1 MPPRCWS
8 VSRYSKMSET
18 EPTRRRWL
26 RLTLNLSAKLNIL
39 LLGAMVVIFALLG
52 YLNVRLHRQHLEQ
65 TTLLS
70 AERVSDVIRHS
81 TTDYML
87 RNDREG
93 LYHSIQTMA
102 HEPGMEKIR
111 IFDQEGRITYTTDS
125 VEQNHIVDKTA
136 EACYACHAQS
146 QPLAR
151 LNRPDRFRIYRNAAG
166 TRVLGIITPIEN
178 QPSCSNA
185 SCHAHPSEQKILGV
199 LDTNLSLAKADVQ
212 LAESSRRMIVYTACA
227 LLLIAV
233 LSWFF
238 IWRVI
243 GLPVKALERGTER
256 LAAGDLG
263 YQIDVQ
269 SHDEIAELAHSFND
283 MSRQL
288 QAEHNENLAWTHT
301 LEQRVE
307 QKTGELKRAHEHA
320 LHTEKMASIG
330 KMAAVLAHEI
340 NNPLSGILT
349 YAKLLRKWI
358 ERQEKERLEKD
369 LQEKGRHDPDHQ
381 EIAPDDFAVTR
392 HKEIIDSLDL
402 IASES
407 RRCGDLVK
415 NLLTFSRTTPM
426 NLQPTNVNQVIDRS
440 LRLVQHQLDL
450 GGIQVEQRLDPKL
463 PLVLCD
469 AAQIEQVILALV
481 MNALD
486 AMPQG
491 GNLWLTTSFSHEHSQ
506 IRVVVRDDG
515 SGIPPE
521 ILPRIFEPFLTTKE
535 TGRGVG
541 LGLAISHSILERHN
555 GNIEVQS
562 EPGRGTTFTLTLPW
576 DAAKEAGS
584 PADAATV
591 APSPNEIVTTAS
603 GR

>member
-1 MPPRCWS
+1 MQETDPNR
-8 VSRYSKMSET
+8 SRWT
-18 EPTRRRWL
+18 
-26 RLTLNLSAKLNIL
+26 RLTLTLSAKLNIL

-65 TTLLS
+65 STLLS
-70 AERVSDVIRHS
+70 AERVSDIIKHS

-87 RNDREG
+87 RNNREG
-93 LYHSIQTMA
+93 LYRSIQTMA
-102 HEPGMEKIR
+102 AEPGMEKIR

-125 VEQNHIVDKTA
+125 AEERHVVDKTA

-166 TRVLGIITPIEN
+166 ARVLGIITPIEN
-178 QPSCSNA
+178 QPACSNA
-185 SCHAHPSEQKILGV
+185 ACHAHPAEQRILGV
-199 LDTNLSLAKADVQ
+199 LDTNLSLAKTDVQ
-212 LAESSRRMIVYTACA
+212 VAESSRRMIAYTGCA

-238 IWRVI
+238 VWEVVGR
-243 GLPVKALERGTER
+243 PVKALERGTER

-263 YQIDVQ
+263 YQIDVR
-269 SHDEIAELAHSFND
+269 SKDEIGELASSFNG

-288 QAEHNENLAWTHT
+288 QAEHNENLTWTHS

-307 QKTGELKRAHEHA
+307 QKTRELTRAHEHA

-358 ERQEKERLEKD
+358 DRDDAGRSHRQE
-369 LQEKGRHDPDHQ
+369 
-381 EIAPDDFAVTR
+381 IC
-392 HKEIIDSLDL
+392 DSLDL

-426 NLQPTNVNQVIDRS
+426 NLQPANLNQVVERS

-450 GGIQVEQRLDPKL
+450 AGIQVQPQLDPDL
-463 PLVLCD
+463 PPVVCD

-486 AMPQG
+486 ALPQG
-491 GNLWLTTSFSHEHSQ
+491 GNLWLSTSFGHEPNCAR
-506 IRVVVRDDG
+506 IVVRDDG

-521 ILPRIFEPFLTTKE
+521 ILSRIFEPFLTTKE

-562 EPGRGTTFTLTLPW
+562 EEGRGTTFTVTLPW
-576 DAAKEAGS
+576 DAEREK
-584 PADAATV
+584 V
-591 APSPNEIVTTAS
+591 APSPANEIAATAS

>member
-1 MPPRCWS
+1 MP
-8 VSRYSKMSET
+8 ET
-18 EPTRRRWL
+18 DPTRKRWL
-26 RLTLNLSAKLNIL
+26 PPALTLSTKLNIL

-65 TTLLS
+65 NTLLS
-70 AERVSDVIRHS
+70 AERVSDVIKHS
-81 TTDYML
+81 TIDYML
-87 RNDREG
+87 RNDQEG
-93 LYHSIQTMA
+93 LYHSIKTMA
-102 HEPGMEKIR
+102 AEPGMEKIR
-111 IFDQEGRITYTTDS
+111 IFDQEGRITYTTDAA
-125 VEQNHIVDKTA
+125 EQNHVVDKTG
-136 EACYACHAQS
+136 EACYGCHAQS
-146 QPLAR
+146 QPLTR
-151 LNRPDRFRIYRNAAG
+151 LKRPDRFRIYRNSAG
-166 TRVLGIITPIEN
+166 ARVLGIITPIEN
-178 QPSCSNA
+178 QPACSNA
-185 SCHAHPSEQKILGV
+185 ACHAHPAEQQILGV

-212 LAESSRRMIVYTACA
+212 LAESSHRMIVYTGCA
-227 LLLIAV
+227 LLLIAL

-238 IWRVI
+238 IWQVV
-243 GLPVKALERGTER
+243 GHPVKALERGTER
-256 LAAGDLG
+256 LGAGDLG
-263 YQIDVQ
+263 YQIEVQ
-269 SHDEIAELAHSFND
+269 SHDEIGELARSFNS

-288 QAEHNENLAWTHT
+288 QAEHNENVAWTHT

-307 QKTGELKRAHEHA
+307 QKTRELKRAHEHA

-358 ERQEKERLEKD
+358 DREDGGKPRRQE
-369 LQEKGRHDPDHQ
+369 
-381 EIAPDDFAVTR
+381 IC
-392 HKEIIDSLDL
+392 DSLDL

-426 NLQPTNVNQVIDRS
+426 DLQPANLNQVIDRS

-450 GGIQVEQRLDPKL
+450 AGIQVQPQLDPDL
-463 PLVLCD
+463 PPVVCD

-491 GNLWLTTSFSHEHSQ
+491 GNLWIVTSFSHQ
-506 IRVVVRDDG
+506 PDNARIVVRDDG

-555 GNIEVQS
+555 GSIEVQS
-562 EPGRGTTFTLTLPW
+562 DVGRGTTFTVTLPW
-576 DAAKEAGS
+576 HTEPEKIAPPSAEIAA
-584 PADAATV
+584 
-591 APSPNEIVTTAS
+591 TAS

>member
-1 MPPRCWS
+1 MPQI
-8 VSRYSKMSET
+8 K
-18 EPTRRRWL
+18 PTRFRWL
-26 RLTLNLSAKLNIL
+26 RPTQSLSAKLNML
-39 LLGAMVVIFALLG
+39 LLGAMVIIFALLG

-65 TTLLS
+65 ITLQS
-70 AERVSDVIRHS
+70 AERVSDVIRRS

-93 LYHSIQTMA
+93 LYRSIHTMA
-102 HEPGMEKIR
+102 SEPGMEKVR
-111 IFDQEGRITYTTDS
+111 IFDKEGKITYTTDPA
-125 VEQNHIVDKTA
+125 ELNHVVDKRA

-146 QPLAR
+146 QPLAK

-166 TRVLGIITPIEN
+166 ARVLGIITPIEN
-178 QPSCSNA
+178 QFACSNA
-185 SCHAHPSEQKILGV
+185 ACHAHPAEQQILGV
-199 LDTNLSLAKADVQ
+199 LDTDLSLQRPDIQ
-212 LAESSRRMIVYTACA
+212 LAESSHRMIVYTACA
-227 LLLIAV
+227 LLLIAP

-238 IWRVI
+238 VWRIV
-243 GLPVKALERGTER
+243 GVPVSALRRGTER

-263 YQIDVQ
+263 YQIDVE
-269 SHDEIAELAHSFND
+269 SKDEIGELADSFND

-288 QAEHNENLAWTHT
+288 QSERNQNLAFTHT

-307 QKTGELKRAHEHA
+307 QKTRELKRAHEHA

-358 ERQEKERLEKD
+358 DREELERQKTPGEPGVR
-369 LQEKGRHDPDHQ
+369 RYR
-381 EIAPDDFAVTR
+381 EIC
-392 HKEIIDSLDL
+392 DSLDL
-402 IASES
+402 IANES
-407 RRCGDLVK
+407 RRCGDLVR

-426 NLQPTNVNQVIDRS
+426 NLQATDLNQVIDRS

-450 GGIQVEQRLDPKL
+450 ASIQVQLQLDPNL
-463 PLVLCD
+463 PQVLCD

-481 MNALD
+481 MNAMD
-486 AMPQG
+486 ALPQG
-491 GNLWLTTSFSHEHSQ
+491 GNLWLTTSFSREHGCV
-506 IRVVVRDDG
+506 RMVVRDDG
-515 SGIPPE
+515 AGIAPE
-521 ILPRIFEPFLTTKE
+521 ILPHLFEPFLTTKE

-555 GNIEVQS
+555 GTIEVES
-562 EPGRGTTFTLTLPW
+562 EVGRGTTFTVTLPW
-576 DAAKEAGS
+576 DAD
-584 PADAATV
+584 ADQV
-591 APSPNEIVTTAS
+591 APSPANEITAA